1 MAQKVAIKKTSGK
14 KERWIHGELLIKRYA
29 ISQVLLETSVADDL
43 PAFNENDERFVDE
56 MRMKFRDPSGFT
68 IARIFLDII
77 IGTFA
82 IPNPL
87 PGHGNR
93 KASHNR
99 YSSILSI
106 AS

>member
-56 MRMKFRDPSGFT
+56 DEIPGSVGLYNCTDISGYYHWHLRNPKSL
-68 IARIFLDII
+68 ARPWKPK
-77 IGTFA
+77 GK
-82 IPNPL
+82 PQPV
-87 PGHGNR
+87 
-93 KASHNR
+93 
-99 YSSILSI
+99 
-106 AS
+106 